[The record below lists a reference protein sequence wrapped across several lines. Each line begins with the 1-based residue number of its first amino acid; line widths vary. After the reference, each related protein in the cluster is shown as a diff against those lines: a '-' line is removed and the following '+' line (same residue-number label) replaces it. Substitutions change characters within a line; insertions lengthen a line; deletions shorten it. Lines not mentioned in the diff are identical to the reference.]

1 MSKKYATLI
10 NFLLLTLSGTINAFA
25 VTCFLSPVNIID
37 GGFSG
42 TSILLSKVTTLPI
55 GLFLVVV
62 NFPFYVLAYKKLG
75 LKYVISSLFTIVVY
89 AIMST
94 VFVEFFTITDASP
107 IAGKEMFLC
116 AVFGGLL
123 SGVGSGLTIRFGA
136 TLDGVE
142 VLAVIFAKKLS
153 LSVGTFV
160 MIYNVVMYVVAGIVL
175 GGSGLSWA
183 IPLYSIIA
191 YAVGIKAVDFIVEG
205 FDKAKAAMIVTT
217 IPDAVAEV
225 CSKTFSAGVTVF
237 NAKGYYSGENK
248 GVLYV
253 VVNRFQIPMLKKA
266 VLATDETAFITITE
280 ISDVMGTRVKKGI
293 AEQRMEEKSIE
304 EQRAKKRAT
313 NINKSTKK

>member
-1 MSKKYATLI
+1 MNKKTTTLI

-42 TSILLSKVTTLPI
+42 TSILLSKVTGLPI

-62 NFPFYVLAYKKLG
+62 NFPFYILAYKKLG
-75 LKYVISSLFTIVVY
+75 LRYVISSLFTIVIY
-89 AIMST
+89 ALMST
-94 VFVEFFTITDASP
+94 FFVEVFKITDASP

-123 SGVGSGLTIRFGA
+123 SGIGSGLTIRFGA

-142 VLAVIFAKKLS
+142 VLAVIFAKKMS

-160 MIYNVVMYVVAGIVL
+160 MIYNVIMYVIAGLAL
-175 GGSGLSWA
+175 GGSTLTWA
-183 IPLYSIIA
+183 IPLYSIVA

-205 FDKAKAAMIVTT
+205 FDKAKAAMIVTN
-217 IPDAVAEV
+217 IPDEVAKV
-225 CSKTFSAGVTVF
+225 CSETFSAGVTVF
-237 NAKGYYSGENK
+237 NAKGYYSGEDK
-248 GVLYV
+248 GVIYV
-253 VVNRFQIPMLKKA
+253 VVNRFQIPMLKKT

-293 AEQRMEEKSIE
+293 AEQRMA
-304 EQRAKKRAT
+304 EQNAKK
-313 NINKSTKK
+313 